1 MNQLWGNQGQQ
12 ATGNSLGQSN
22 ITQLL
27 GMLKNTSPEQA
38 KSQVEQLIKERGI
51 SQQELS
57 MYQQKAED
65 LAKILG
71 IK

>member
-1 MNQLWGNQGQQ
+1 MNQLFSNRTPQQ
-12 ATGNSLGQSN
+12 PQDGSSN
-22 ITQLL
+22 IGQLL
-27 GMLKNTSPEQA
+27 SLLKTTSPDQA

-51 SQQELS
+51 SQQELK
-57 MYQQKAED
+57 MYQQKAEN

>member
-1 MNQLWGNQGQQ
+1 MNQLFNNRTPHQPQD
-12 ATGNSLGQSN
+12 GNSN
-22 ITQLL
+22 IGQLL
-27 GMLKNTSPEQA
+27 SLLKTTSPEQA

>member
-1 MNQLWGNQGQQ
+1 MNQLFSNRAPQQ
-12 ATGNSLGQSN
+12 QDGNSN
-22 ITQLL
+22 IGQLL
-27 GMLKNTSPEQA
+27 SLLKATSPEQA

-57 MYQQKAED
+57 MYQQKAEN

>member
-1 MNQLWGNQGQQ
+1 MNQLFSNRTPHQQ
-12 ATGNSLGQSN
+12 QDGNSN
-22 ITQLL
+22 IGQLL
-27 GMLKNTSPEQA
+27 SLLKATSPDQA

-51 SQQELS
+51 SQQELK
-57 MYQQKAED
+57 MYQQKAEN

>member
-1 MNQLWGNQGQQ
+1 MNQLFSNRTPHRPQDG
-12 ATGNSLGQSN
+12 SSN
-22 ITQLL
+22 IGQLL
-27 GMLKNTSPEQA
+27 SLLKTTSPEQA

>member
-1 MNQLWGNQGQQ
+1 MNQLFSNRPPQQ
-12 ATGNSLGQSN
+12 QDGSSN
-22 ITQLL
+22 IGQLL
-27 GMLKNTSPEQA
+27 SLLKTTSPDQA
-38 KSQVEQLIKERGI
+38 KAQVEQLIKERGI

>member
-1 MNQLWGNQGQQ
+1 MNQLFSNRTPHQPQDG
-12 ATGNSLGQSN
+12 SSN
-22 ITQLL
+22 IGQLL
-27 GMLKNTSPEQA
+27 SFLKTTSPEQA

>member
-1 MNQLWGNQGQQ
+1 MNQLFSNRAPQQ
-12 ATGNSLGQSN
+12 PQDGNSN
-22 ITQLL
+22 IGQLL
-27 GMLKNTSPEQA
+27 GLLKTTSPEQA

-51 SQQELS
+51 SQQELE
-57 MYQQKAED
+57 MYQQKAEN

>member
-1 MNQLWGNQGQQ
+1 MNQLFSNRTPQQ
-12 ATGNSLGQSN
+12 PQDGNSN
-22 ITQLL
+22 IGQLL
-27 GMLKNTSPEQA
+27 SLLKTTSPEQA

-57 MYQQKAED
+57 MYQQKAEN